1 MYDKNFKS
9 LKNEISDIRRWKIF
23 QWSLIGRINIIK
35 MANLSKVIYRFN
47 DIHMKI
53 PTQIFTYIE
62 TIVLNFM

>member
-1 MYDKNFKS
+1 MKK
-9 LKNEISDIRRWKIF
+9 KIEEVRCWKDCPYF
-23 QWSLIGRINIIK
+23 WVSKINNVEMIT
-35 MANLSKVIYRFN
+35 LQKVIYRFN